1 MPYNNSIIKYPDM
14 ALVKQRLYKSGIN
27 DLSTKIL
34 STLSSL
40 PIVNT
45 IKSEETVAV
54 AVGSR
59 NINQIDRIVYYC
71 LDYLKKRG
79 LKPFIIPA
87 MGSHGGATSDGQRNV
102 LAKFGITEAAMGV
115 PVISDMDVEC
125 ISEVPKGPKIYISK
139 TALKADHIVI
149 INRIKNH
156 TKFRADIESGLCKML
171 SIGLG
176 KAKGAAEF
184 HQCAIKNSFRII
196 EDAAKTIINK
206 CNILFGIALLE
217 DGFGDLA
224 HVEAILPSSIIE
236 REKIL
241 LKDAAA
247 MMGHIP
253 FDPIDILIIDYI
265 GKDISGIGMD
275 SNITGR
281 HRDILGD
288 FYTAPHVKRIFVREL
303 SPDSDGNGH
312 GIGLADIT
320 TKRLVDALDLR
331 KTYTNAI
338 TAISPEK
345 AAIPIHFDTD
355 REALDVCTKT
365 IGLDSMEDARIVRI
379 KDTATLE
386 LLQVS
391 KALLPDILSNP
402 NLKQIT
408 EWTPFQF
415 DNNYNLPELSSLLSY
430 RLSDN

>member
-1 MPYNNSIIKYPDM
+1 MPDNNSIIKYPDM
-14 ALVKQRLYKSGIN
+14 ALVKQKLYKSGSK
-27 DLSTKIL
+27 DLSAKIL
-34 STLSSL
+34 SALSSL
-40 PIVNT
+40 PVDNS

-59 NINQIDRIVYYC
+59 NISKIDEILYYC
-71 LDYLKKRG
+71 LNYLKTKG

-87 MGSHGGATSDGQRNV
+87 MGSHGGATSDGQRYV
-102 LAKFGITEAAMGV
+102 LAKLGITESAMGV
-115 PVISDMDVEC
+115 PVVSDMDVEC
-125 ISEVPKGPKIYISK
+125 IGEVPKGPKIYISK
-139 TALKADHIVI
+139 AALRADHIVI

-196 EDAAKTIINK
+196 EDAAKIIINK

-224 HVEAILPSSIIE
+224 HAEAILPSSIIE

-253 FDPIDILIIDYI
+253 FDLLDILIIDYI
-265 GKDISGIGMD
+265 GKNISGIGMD

-288 FYTAPHVKRIFVREL
+288 FNTAPHVKRIFVREL

-312 GIGLADIT
+312 GIGLADFT
-320 TKRLVDALDLR
+320 TKRLVDALDFK

-355 REALDVCTKT
+355 RESLEACSKT
-365 IGLDSMEDARIVRI
+365 IGLKSMEKARIVRI

-415 DNNYNLPELSSLLSY
+415 DNNGNLPELSSLLS
-430 RLSDN
+430 R

>member
-1 MPYNNSIIKYPDM
+1 MPDNNFIIKYPDM
-14 ALVKQRLYKSGIN
+14 ALVKQRLYKSGSK
-27 DLSTKIL
+27 DLSAKIL

-40 PIVNT
+40 PIPNS
-45 IKSEETVAV
+45 IKPGETVAV
-54 AVGSR
+54 TVGSR
-59 NINQIDRIVYYC
+59 KISKIDSILYHC
-71 LDYLKKRG
+71 LDYLKTKG

-102 LAKFGITEAAMGV
+102 LAKLGITEATMGV

-125 ISEVPKGPKIYISK
+125 ISKLPESPKIYISK

-156 TKFRADIESGLCKML
+156 TKFSADIESGLCKML

-184 HQCAIKNSFRII
+184 HQCAIQNSFKII
-196 EDAAKTIINK
+196 EDAAKTIINQ

-217 DGFGDLA
+217 DGFGDLS
-224 HVEAILPSSIIE
+224 HVEAILPSLIIE

-253 FDPIDILIIDYI
+253 FDPLDILIIDYI

-355 REALDVCTKT
+355 RESLDVCVKT
-365 IGLDSMEDARIVRI
+365 TGLDSMEDARIVRI
-379 KDTATLE
+379 KDTASLE

-415 DNNYNLPELSSLLSY
+415 DNNYNLLELPAFPSDLSS
-430 RLSDN
+430 RL

>member
-1 MPYNNSIIKYPDM
+1 MNNFIIKYPDM
-14 ALVKQRLYKSGIN
+14 ALVKQRLYKSEIK
-27 DLSTKIL
+27 DLSAKIL

-40 PIVNT
+40 PIPNS
-45 IKSEETVAV
+45 IKPGETVAV

-59 NINQIDRIVYYC
+59 KISKIDRILYHC
-71 LDYLKKRG
+71 LDYLKTKG

-87 MGSHGGATSDGQRNV
+87 MGSHGGATSDGQRHV
-102 LAKFGITEAAMGV
+102 LAKLGITESAMEI
-115 PVISDMDVEC
+115 PIISDMDVEY
-125 ISEVPKGPKIYISK
+125 ISELPKGPKIYISK

-156 TKFRADIESGLCKML
+156 TKFRAGIESGLCKML
-171 SIGLG
+171 SIGFG

-184 HQCAIKNSFRII
+184 HQCAVRHGFRII
-196 EDAAKTIINK
+196 EDAAKIIINK

-253 FDPIDILIIDYI
+253 FDFLDILIIDYI
-265 GKDISGIGMD
+265 GKNISGIGMD
-275 SNITGR
+275 SNVTGR

-288 FYTAPHVKRIFVREL
+288 FYSAPHVKRIFVRDL

-320 TKRLVDALDLR
+320 TKRLVDALDLK

-355 REALDVCTKT
+355 LEALDVCAKT

-379 KDTATLE
+379 KDTASLE

-402 NLKQIT
+402 NIKQIT

-415 DNNYNLPELSSLLSY
+415 DNNGNLPELSDFPSDLSS
-430 RLSDN
+430 RL